1 MMSHRDLAFKGAAL
15 ALLAA
20 VAAGAVAPVGAGED
34 ARTALSFLQALKDRG
49 LHDLA
54 VEYISQLRADAAL
67 PENVQSVLDYEE
79 ARTLIDEAAKSNDL
93 VRREELLK
101 EARDKLEA
109 FVKAHPQLRQAR
121 DAMVQKGKLLL
132 ERGYVS
138 MLMSDEQTDHV
149 KKEAKVAE
157 ARAAFTEAHSAYATA
172 IEPLQAAYKKFSG
185 FIEKS
190 DPRVNERDA
199 IYATLLD
206 AMLQQGVADYQLADS
221 FPAGSP
227 ERAKSLEVALEKFD
241 SLYKG
246 HREQW
251 AGLAAQMWKAKCY
264 EERGDKDIGAA
275 IAIYKE
281 LLGHTEPRLRE
292 LQRHVGYFYIVAL
305 GKRKQYPLAADEASR
320 WLATFNRR
328 EERRSAPGLGVQ
340 LELAKNIDAQM
351 PEIAANE
358 RPKAIDKIV
367 ESASQVVRYAS
378 PYKKEALA
386 LLKKYRPSIA
396 IKAEEI
402 ARLSYEDA
410 VAKAADAIGT
420 HEWDRAIV
428 LLQAAIRKADAA
440 RNLDKANQSRYELA
454 LCDYM
459 TKRYYEAY
467 VLADHLARRYPQ
479 GGLSPKATEIG
490 MQSLA
495 EAYTNFAEID
505 RLSDLDRLVDLATY
519 TAETWP
525 DREQANDARM
535 NLGLI
540 ALGRG
545 RYDEAIAALGAVRRK
560 SRQWVT
566 AQNRLGAAHW
576 AKSRDLERR
585 GDATHA
591 QSETQSAIEL
601 LNAASKALREAGSG
615 PDDPGLV
622 GNIVDLAVI
631 LTETGKPAESLSL
644 LDPLIKSQTVK
655 SGPAYSRLMEA
666 QLKAF
671 IASGK
676 IEPAIASMRALEQ
689 AGGAAGRAQL
699 YYRLGALIEKELE
712 RLRDKGNTKDL
723 KTMHQS
729 YKAFLTTLVESK
741 TGHTYDSLEWAGE
754 ALLTL
759 NAFQD
764 AEKVFR
770 RVLDEFTQDPKFLQQ
785 TGGRERL
792 VTTRVKLAVALR
804 GQNRFDDAGSII
816 NDLLADK
823 QNQRNAGVVF
833 EKGMLLEARAEAGKG
848 TWGEALGYWENLAKK
863 LGAGR
868 TKSVFYYDT
877 WYHVALVLAK
887 QKAATKARQTL
898 LSVMRLSPN
907 VGGPEMKAKYQGLLS
922 RIQ

>member
-1 MMSHRDLAFKGAAL
+1 MMSRREFRLRAT
-15 ALLAA
+15 LLAVLA
-20 VAAGAVAPVGAGED
+20 VVVAGAVAPARAGED
-34 ARTALSFLQALKDRG
+34 ARTALSFLQELKDRG

-54 VEYISQLRADAAL
+54 LEYITGLRADAAL
-67 PENVQSVLDYEE
+67 AEGVKAVLDYEE

-121 DAMVQKGKLLL
+121 DALVQKGKLLL
-132 ERGYVS
+132 ERGYVA
-138 MLMSDEQTDHV
+138 MLMSEEQTDPA

-157 ARAAFTEAHSAYATA
+157 ARAAFTEAHAAYATA
-172 IEPLQAAYKKFSG
+172 IEPLQAAYKKFAG
-185 FIEKS
+185 FIEKT
-190 DPRVNERDA
+190 DPRAAERDA
-199 IYATLLD
+199 IYSTMLD
-206 AMLQQGVADYQLADS
+206 AMLQQGVADYQLAES
-221 FPAGSP
+221 FPAGSA
-227 ERAKSLEVALEKFD
+227 ERTKSLKAALDQFD
-241 SLYKG
+241 LLYKG

-251 AGLAAQMWKAKCY
+251 AGLAARMWQAKCY
-264 EERGDKDIGAA
+264 EEQGEVGAA
-275 IAIYKE
+275 VAIYKE

-305 GKRKQYPLAADEASR
+305 GKRKQYPLAADEAAR

-351 PEIAANE
+351 AEIAANE
-358 RPKAIDKIV
+358 RTKAIDKIV
-367 ESASQVVRYAS
+367 DATSQVVRYAS

-396 IKAEEI
+396 MKAEEV

-420 HEWDRAIV
+420 HEWDRAVV
-428 LLQAAIRKADAA
+428 LLQAAIRKADAT
-440 RNLDKANQSRYELA
+440 RNIDRANRSRHDLA
-454 LCDYM
+454 FCYYM

-467 VLADHLARRYPQ
+467 VLAEHLARRYPQ
-479 GGLSPKATEIG
+479 AGVSPLDSEIA
-490 MQSLA
+490 MQSMA
-495 EAYTNFAEID
+495 EAYNNAEVD
-505 RLSDLDRLVDLATY
+505 RLSDLDRLVDMATY

-545 RYDEAIAALGAVRRK
+545 RYDEAIKALGAVRPK
-560 SRQWVT
+560 SRQWAP

-585 GDATHA
+585 GDATQA
-591 QSETQSAIEL
+591 QSETQTAIEL
-601 LNAASKALREAGSG
+601 LNAASKALRAAGSG
-615 PDDPGLV
+615 PEDPGLV
-622 GNIVDLAVI
+622 GNVVDLATI
-631 LTETGKPAESLSL
+631 LTETGKPAEALAL

-655 SGPAYSRLMEA
+655 SGPGYSRLMEA
-666 QLKAF
+666 QLKAL

-676 IEPAIASMRALEQ
+676 IEPAIASMTALEQ

-699 YYRLGALIEKELE
+699 YYRLGALIEKELD
-712 RLRDKGNTKDL
+712 RLRDKGNTKSL
-723 KTMHQS
+723 NTMRQAYKTS
-729 YKAFLTTLVESK
+729 LTTLVESK
-741 TGHTYDSLEWAGE
+741 TGLTYESLEWAGE
-754 ALLTL
+754 GLLTL
-759 NAFQD
+759 DACQE

-770 RVLDEFTQDPKFLQQ
+770 RVLNEFTQDPKFLQQ
-785 TGGRERL
+785 EGGRERL
-792 VTTRVKLAVALR
+792 LRTRVKLAVALR
-804 GQNRFDDAGSII
+804 GQNRFDDAGTII
-816 NDLLADK
+816 DDLLADK
-823 QNQRNAGVVF
+823 PNQRNGELVF
-833 EKGMLLEARAEAGKG
+833 EKGLLLEARAEAGKG
-848 TWGEALGYWENLAKK
+848 TWSDALGYWENLAKR
-863 LGAGR
+863 LGAAR
-868 TKSVFYYDT
+868 TRSAFYYDC
-877 WYHVALVLAK
+877 WYHVALVLSK
-887 QKAATKARQTL
+887 QRSPTKARQTL

-907 VGGPEMKAKYQGLLS
+907 VGGPEMKAKYQGLLA